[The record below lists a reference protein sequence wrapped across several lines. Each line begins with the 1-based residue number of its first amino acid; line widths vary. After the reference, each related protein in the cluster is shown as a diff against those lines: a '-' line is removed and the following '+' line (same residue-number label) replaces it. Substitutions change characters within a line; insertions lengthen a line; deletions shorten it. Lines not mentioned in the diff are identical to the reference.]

1 MRPTVD
7 ALFHQH
13 FDADFYLSQ
22 TDIVLAQGQGP
33 AAHFLAT
40 GWRLG
45 LSPCRWFDPFGYVAA
60 NPQVQAAGLNPF
72 LHFLE
77 FGLEAELR
85 PMPFFRDQAWSNPAL
100 QRFGRREYG
109 PVKHILG
116 FGAAPV
122 VPAKIP
128 VKIPAK
134 IPVPKLGQNLAQ
146 RRVPRLSGRQDRS
159 SAAAA
164 PETLVVHVHL
174 FYPDMIDTMVQLLA
188 RLPRGFDLLVS
199 VQEGVDELWV
209 HQVFAAGLPR
219 ASRVTVRPGPNRGR
233 DVASWLV
240 NFQAEI
246 QAADLF
252 LHLHSKKS
260 RHDSHH
266 RGWFQFLGH
275 SLLGSEA
282 VAGQMLD
289 LLEQDPELGMLAPG
303 YWPQL
308 RRAPNYGKVRDL
320 VENLCLRM
328 GVAAPPPICPDFPA
342 GSFFCCRTSLLAP
355 LFDLGLRFE
364 DFPAEEGQIC
374 GTLAHAIERVLG
386 LLPGLAKT
394 RFDMLATDL
403 PYEQACQQ
411 SPTIEPVL
419 DGALPS
425 SRSRISVLVTLP
437 TWQAGLEER
446 LSCLLEQ
453 SHRPYE
459 ILLVDLGRSDLALRQ
474 ITQRFGD
481 EIAAGHMR
489 LMAVAAGAAAAARN
503 LALEAARGDIMC
515 YFDCTSVWR
524 PDYLA
529 QLAAAYERVPE
540 AESVYSGFV
549 RAVGPVQSGASLGE
563 TERTGKCYERAA
575 LVAAD
580 ILDLSVFTH
589 RRALSHDPGLR
600 FDTALGEQASWDF
613 ILRATAGQ
621 APHYLDYT
629 GVAQRAL
636 PDATEAADATAALP
650 QPRRALQVKH
660 RNERLYWQQD
670 SLQIALKVPAPK
682 PEFKHRWGDLHLAN
696 SLARALERLGCR
708 TRVDILPDWYHDHPE
723 DDVALVLRGTTP
735 YAPRP
740 EHINLM
746 WHISHPSRVSFE
758 EMAGFDHIF
767 TASYPYAAQVIA
779 RFGLQASNMLQ
790 CADPHVFHD
799 QVDLQG
805 VPQHDLLFVGNSR
818 KTARWMPAACVERDL
833 PIAIYGAEWE
843 GLIPKR
849 YVLGTHVP
857 NNRLAAY
864 YRASKIVL
872 NDHWSDMARQ
882 GFVSN
887 RIMDAGLAGALVVS
901 DRFEGEEVF
910 MGNVVTCDSPQ
921 EVEEAVRH
929 YLHHDAERQQKAR
942 NLQQLVQLHHTVDHR
957 ARQVLRIIQGLA
969 RDRMGQLR

>member
-1 MRPTVD
+1 MRQSLD
-7 ALFHQH
+7 ALFDQH
-13 FDADFYLSQ
+13 FDAEFYLSQ
-22 TDIVLAQGQGP
+22 VDVVLAEGQSP
-33 AAHFLAT
+33 RAHFRTT

-45 LSPCRWFDPFGYVAA
+45 LSPCRWFDPLGYVAA

-77 FGLEAELR
+77 FGIEAELR
-85 PMPFFRDQAWSNPAL
+85 PMPFFRDQAWSNPDL
-100 QRFGRREYG
+100 QRFGRCEYG

-116 FGAAPV
+116 FGEAPV
-122 VPAKIP
+122 VPAALPSP
-128 VKIPAK
+128 VAQTMPE
-134 IPVPKLGQNLAQ
+134 PLPKPSADTLPDTLA
-146 RRVPRLSGRQDRS
+146 
-159 SAAAA
+159 
-164 PETLVVHVHL
+164 VHVHL
-174 FYPDMIDTMVQLLA
+174 FYPDMIDTMVELLA
-188 RLPRGFDLLVS
+188 RLPRAFDLLVS
-199 VQEGVDELWV
+199 VQDGVDELWV
-209 HQVFAAGLPR
+209 QEVFATGLPLAR
-219 ASRVTVRPGPNRGR
+219 AVVVRPGPNRGR

-240 NFQAEI
+240 NFRAEI
-246 QAADLF
+246 EAADLF

-260 RHDSHH
+260 GHNAQH
-266 RGWFQFLGH
+266 RDWFQFLGH

-289 LLEQDPELGMLAPG
+289 LLEQDAELGMVAPG

-328 GVAAPPPICPDFPA
+328 GIAAPPPICPDFPA
-342 GSFFCCRTSLLAP
+342 GSFFCCRSSLLAP
-355 LFDLGLRFE
+355 LFDLNLRFT

-386 LLPGLAKT
+386 LLPGLAQT
-394 RFDMLATDL
+394 RFEMLAIDL
-403 PYEQACQQ
+403 PYEQACQK
-411 SPTIEPVL
+411 SPSIEPVSEA
-419 DGALPS
+419 ALQQ
-425 SRSRISVLVTLP
+425 SRTRISVLVTLP
-437 TWQAGLEER
+437 SWQAGLDDR
-446 LSCLLEQ
+446 LADLLQQ

-459 ILLVDLGRSDLALRQ
+459 ILLADLGRSDLALRK
-474 ITQRFGD
+474 ITGRFAS
-481 EIAAGHMR
+481 EIAAGHLR
-489 LMAVAAGAAAAARN
+489 LMAVEPGAAAAARN
-503 LALEAARGDIMC
+503 LALDHARGDVIC
-515 YFDCTSVWR
+515 YFDCRTLWR
-524 PDYLA
+524 SGYLA
-529 QLAAAYERVPE
+529 QLAAAYDRAPE
-540 AESVYSGFV
+540 AESIYSGFV
-549 RAVGPVQSGASLGE
+549 RPVRPGVAGGE
-563 TERTGKCYERAA
+563 TELTGPCYDRAA

-580 ILDLSVFTH
+580 LLDLSVFTH
-589 RRALSHDPGLR
+589 RRALTDDLGLR
-600 FDTALGEQASWDF
+600 FDVALGDLASWDF
-613 ILRATAGQ
+613 ILRTTAQQ
-621 APHYLDYT
+621 APYYLDYT

-636 PDATEAADATAALP
+636 PDATKTGEAALP
-650 QPRRALQVKH
+650 QQRRALQVKH

-682 PEFKHRWGDLHLAN
+682 HEFKHRWGDLHLAN
-696 SLARALERLGCR
+696 SLAQALERLGCR

-746 WHISHPSRVSFE
+746 WHISHPSRVSLE

-767 TASYPYAAQVIA
+767 TASYPYAEPVIA
-779 RFGLQASNMLQ
+779 RFGPQASNMLQ

-805 VPQHDLLFVGNSR
+805 VPRHDLLFVGNSR
-818 KTARWMPAACVERDL
+818 KTARWMPAACVERGL

-872 NDHWSDMARQ
+872 NDHWADMARE

-901 DRFEGEEVF
+901 DRFAGEEVF
-910 MGNVVTCDSPQ
+910 MGNVVTCDSPR

-929 YLHHDAERQQKAR
+929 YLHHGAERQQKAR
-942 NLQQLVQLHHTVDHR
+942 ALQQLVQLHHTVDHR
-957 ARQVLRIIQGLA
+957 ARQVLQTIQALA
-969 RDRMGQLR
+969 RDRMRQLR

>member
-1 MRPTVD
+1 MRQSLD
-7 ALFHQH
+7 ALFDQH
-13 FDADFYLSQ
+13 FDAEFYLSQ
-22 TDIVLAQGQGP
+22 ADVVLAEGQSP
-33 AAHFLAT
+33 RAHFRTT

-45 LSPCRWFDPFGYVAA
+45 LSPCRWFDPLGYVAA

-85 PMPFFRDQAWSNPAL
+85 PMPFFRDQAWSNPEL

-116 FGAAPV
+116 FGEAPV
-122 VPAKIP
+122 VPA
-128 VKIPAK
+128 KIPAK

-146 RRVPRLSGRQDRS
+146 RRVPRLSGQQNRS

-209 HQVFAAGLPR
+209 HQVFATGLAQAR
-219 ASRVTVRPGPNRGR
+219 TVTVRPGPNRGR

-240 NFQAEI
+240 SFHAEI

-260 RHDSHH
+260 RHDSQH
-266 RGWFQFLGH
+266 RDWFQFLGH
-275 SLLGSEA
+275 NLLGSEA
-282 VAGQMLD
+282 VAAQMLD
-289 LLEQDPELGMLAPG
+289 LLNQDPELGMVAPG

-328 GVAAPPPICPDFPA
+328 GIAAPPPICPDFPA
-342 GSFFCCRTSLLAP
+342 GSFFCCRTALLAP

-386 LLPGLAKT
+386 LLPGLTQT
-394 RFDMLATDL
+394 RFEMLATDL
-403 PYEQACQQ
+403 PYEQACQK
-411 SPTIEPVL
+411 SPSIEPVSEA
-419 DGALPS
+419 ALQR
-425 SRSRISVLVTLP
+425 SRTRISVLVTLP
-437 TWQAGLEER
+437 SWQAGLEER
-446 LSCLLEQ
+446 LACLLAQ

-459 ILLVDLGRSDLALRQ
+459 ILLVDLGHSDLALRQ
-474 ITQRFGD
+474 ITQRFAD
-481 EIAAGHMR
+481 EIAAGYLR
-489 LMAVAAGAAAAARN
+489 LMAVEPGAAAAARN
-503 LALEAARGDIMC
+503 LALEAARGDIIC
-515 YFDCTSVWR
+515 YFDCTTFWR
-524 PDYLA
+524 PGYLA
-529 QLAAAYERVPE
+529 QLAAAYDRAPE
-540 AESVYSGFV
+540 AESIYSGFV
-549 RAVGPVQSGASLGE
+549 RPVRSGAAGAE
-563 TERTGKCYERAA
+563 TDLTGPCYDRAA

-580 ILDLSVFTH
+580 LLDLSVFTH
-589 RRALSHDPGLR
+589 RRALTDDRGLR
-600 FDTALGEQASWDF
+600 FDVALGDLASWDF
-613 ILRATAGQ
+613 ILRATAQQ
-621 APHYLDYT
+621 APYYLDYT
-629 GVAQRAL
+629 GVAQRAV
-636 PDATEAADATAALP
+636 PQGAEGSGATDEALP
-650 QPRRALQVKH
+650 QQRRALQVKH

-746 WHISHPSRVSFE
+746 WHISHPSRVSLE

-767 TASYPYAAQVIA
+767 TASYPYAEPVIA
-779 RFGLQASNMLQ
+779 RFGPQASNMLQ

-805 VPQHDLLFVGNSR
+805 VPRHDLLFVGNSR
-818 KTARWMPAACVERDL
+818 KTTRWMPAACVERGL
-833 PIAIYGAEWE
+833 PLAIYGAEWE

-872 NDHWSDMARQ
+872 NDHWADMARE

-901 DRFEGEEVF
+901 DRFAGEEVF
-910 MGNVVTCDSPQ
+910 MGNVITCDSPQ

-929 YLHHDAERQQKAR
+929 YLHHGAERQQKAR
-942 NLQQLVQLHHTVDHR
+942 ALQQLVQLHHTVDHR
-957 ARQVLRIIQGLA
+957 ARQVLQTIRALA
-969 RDRMGQLR
+969 RDRMRQLR

>member
-1 MRPTVD
+1 MRQSLDT
-7 ALFHQH
+7 LFHHH
-13 FDADFYLSQ
+13 FDVEFYLSQ
-22 TDIVLAQGQGP
+22 VDIALVGGLSDGLADGLVDGQAP
-33 AAHFLAT
+33 AAHFLAQ
-40 GWRLG
+40 GGRLG
-45 LSPCRWFDPFGYVAA
+45 LSPCRWFDPLGYVAA

-77 FGLEAELR
+77 FGIEAELR
-85 PMPFFRDQAWSNPAL
+85 PMPFFRDQAWSNPDL

-109 PVKHILG
+109 PVKHILKFAEKDQERG
-116 FGAAPV
+116 LENRGA
-122 VPAKIP
+122 
-128 VKIPAK
+128 
-134 IPVPKLGQNLAQ
+134 NTD
-146 RRVPRLSGRQDRS
+146 QDRVL
-159 SAAAA
+159 A
-164 PETLVVHVHL
+164 VHVHL

-188 RLPRGFDLLVS
+188 RLPRAFDLLVS
-199 VQEGVDELWV
+199 VQDGVDELWV
-209 HQVFAAGLPR
+209 HKVFATGLPLAR
-219 ASRVTVRPGPNRGR
+219 AVTERPGPNRGR

-260 RHDSHH
+260 GHDSQH
-266 RGWFQFLGH
+266 RDWFQFLGH

-282 VAGQMLD
+282 VAAQMLD
-289 LLEQDPELGMLAPG
+289 LLEQDPGLGMVAPG

-328 GVAAPPPICPDFPA
+328 GTTAPPPICPDFPA
-342 GSFFCCRTSLLAP
+342 GSFFCCRASLLAP
-355 LFDLGLRFE
+355 LFDLGLGFE

-374 GTLAHAIERVLG
+374 GTLAHAIERVRG
-386 LLPGLAKT
+386 LLPELAQT
-394 RFDMLATDL
+394 RFDMLAVDL
-403 PYEQACQQ
+403 PYEQACQI
-411 SPTIEPVL
+411 PPGIEPVL
-419 DGALPS
+419 QAAPPA
-425 SRSRISVLVTLP
+425 SRGRVSVVVTLP
-437 TWQAGLEER
+437 TWQAGLEDR
-446 LSCLLEQ
+446 LACLLAQ

-459 ILLVDLGRSDLALRQ
+459 ILLVDPGRSDLALRQ
-474 ITQRFGD
+474 ITQRFAD
-481 EIAAGHMR
+481 EIAAGYLR
-489 LMAVAAGAAAAARN
+489 LMAVAAGEAAAGRN
-503 LALEAARGDIMC
+503 LALDHSRGDIIC
-515 YFDCTSVWR
+515 YFDCTSFWR

-529 QLAAAYERVPE
+529 QLAAAYERVP
-540 AESVYSGFV
+540 AAQSIYSGLVRYVRPV
-549 RAVGPVQSGASLGE
+549 RAGAGGGE
-563 TERTGKCYERAA
+563 THLETHMTGPCYDRAA

-589 RRALSHDPGLR
+589 RRALSEDRGLR
-600 FDTALGEQASWDF
+600 FDTALGDLASWDF
-613 ILRATAGQ
+613 ILRATARQ
-621 APHYLDYT
+621 APYYLEYT
-629 GVAQRAL
+629 GVAKRAL
-636 PDATEAADATAALP
+636 PDATEAGPEGEGGEAALP
-650 QPRRALQVKH
+650 QQRRALQVKH

-670 SLQIALKVPAPK
+670 SFQVALKVPAPK

-746 WHISHPSRVSFE
+746 WHISHPSRVSLE
-758 EMAGFDHIF
+758 EMAGFDHVF
-767 TASYPYAAQVIA
+767 TASYPYAEPVIA
-779 RFGLQASNMLQ
+779 RFGPQASNMLQ

-805 VPQHDLLFVGNSR
+805 VPRHDLLFVGNSR
-818 KTARWMPAACVERDL
+818 KTARWMPAACVARDL

-872 NDHWSDMARQ
+872 NDHWADMARE

-901 DRFEGEEVF
+901 DRFAGEEVF

-929 YLHHDAERQQKAR
+929 YLHHDAERQHKAR

-957 ARQVLRIIQGLA
+957 ARQVLQTIQALA
-969 RDRMGQLR
+969 RDRMRQLR

>member
-1 MRPTVD
+1 MRQSLD
-7 ALFHQH
+7 ALFDQH
-13 FDADFYLSQ
+13 FDAEFYLSQ
-22 TDIVLAQGQGP
+22 VDVVLAEGQSP
-33 AAHFLAT
+33 RAHFRTT

-45 LSPCRWFDPFGYVAA
+45 LSPCRWFDPLGYIAA

-77 FGLEAELR
+77 FGIEAELR
-85 PMPFFRDQAWSNPAL
+85 PMPFFRDQALSNPDL
-100 QRFGRREYG
+100 QRFGRCEYG

-116 FGAAPV
+116 FGEAPV
-122 VPAKIP
+122 VPASPPLPI
-128 VKIPAK
+128 
-134 IPVPKLGQNLAQ
+134 AQ
-146 RRVPRLSGRQDRS
+146 RLPDPLPETLPG
-159 SAAAA
+159 ALPETL

-188 RLPRGFDLLVS
+188 LLPRTFDLLVS

-209 HQVFAAGLPR
+209 HKVFSTGLAQAR
-219 ASRVTVRPGPNRGR
+219 AVTVRPGPNRGR

-260 RHDSHH
+260 RHDSQH
-266 RGWFQFLGH
+266 RDWFQFLGH
-275 SLLGSEA
+275 NLLGSEA
-282 VAGQMLD
+282 AAAQMLD
-289 LLEQDPELGMLAPG
+289 LLDQDPELGMVAPG

-328 GVAAPPPICPDFPA
+328 GIAAPPPICPDFPA
-342 GSFFCCRTSLLAP
+342 GSFFCCRTALLAP
-355 LFDLGLRFE
+355 LFDLGLDFE

-386 LLPGLAKT
+386 LLPGLAQT
-394 RFDMLATDL
+394 RFDMLAVDL
-403 PYEQACQQ
+403 PYEQACQK
-411 SPTIEPVL
+411 SPSIEPVSEEY
-419 DGALPS
+419 PQR
-425 SRSRISVLVTLP
+425 SRIRISVLVTLP
-437 TWQAGLEER
+437 SWQAGLDDR
-446 LSCLLEQ
+446 LACLLQQ
-453 SHRPYE
+453 SHRAHE
-459 ILLVDLGRSDLALRQ
+459 ILLVDLGHSDLALRK
-474 ITQRFGD
+474 ITQRFAD
-481 EIAAGHMR
+481 EIAAGRLR
-489 LMAVAAGAAAAARN
+489 LMAAAPGAAAAARN
-503 LALEAARGDIMC
+503 LALEAARGDIIC
-515 YFDCTSVWR
+515 YFDCTSFWR
-524 PDYLA
+524 PGYLA
-529 QLAAAYERVPE
+529 QLAAAYDRAPE
-540 AESVYSGFV
+540 AESIYSGFV
-549 RAVGPVQSGASLGE
+549 RPVRSGAAGGE
-563 TERTGKCYERAA
+563 TDLTGPCYDRAA

-589 RRALSHDPGLR
+589 RRALTDDRGLR
-600 FDTALGEQASWDF
+600 FDAALGDLASWDF

-621 APHYLDYT
+621 APFYLDYT
-629 GVAQRAL
+629 GVSKRAL
-636 PDATEAADATAALP
+636 QLAERAESREAEDGQADTATAVP
-650 QPRRALQVKH
+650 QQRRALQVKH

-670 SLQIALKVPAPK
+670 SFQIALKVPAPK

-708 TRVDILPDWYHDHPE
+708 ARVDILPDWYHDYPE
-723 DDVALVLRGTTP
+723 DDVALVLRGTTA

-767 TASYPYAAQVIA
+767 TASYPYAERVIA
-779 RFGLQASNMLQ
+779 RFGPQASNMLQ

-805 VPQHDLLFVGNSR
+805 VPRHDLLFVGNSR
-818 KTARWMPAACVERDL
+818 KTARWMPAACVARGL

-849 YVLGTHVP
+849 YVLGAHVP
-857 NNRLAAY
+857 NDRLAAY

-872 NDHWSDMARQ
+872 NDHWADMARE

-901 DRFEGEEVF
+901 DRFAGEEVF
-910 MGNVVTCDSPQ
+910 MGNVVTCDTPQ

-929 YLHHDAERQQKAR
+929 YLHHDAERQHKAR

-957 ARQVLRIIQGLA
+957 ARQVLQTIQALA
-969 RDRMGQLR
+969 RDRMRQLR

>member
-1 MRPTVD
+1 MRQSLD
-7 ALFHQH
+7 ALFHHH
-13 FDADFYLSQ
+13 FDVEFYLSQ
-22 TDIVLAQGQGP
+22 ADIALVDGLVEGLAP
-33 AAHFLAT
+33 AAHFLAQ

-45 LSPCRWFDPFGYVAA
+45 LSPCRWFDPLGYVAA

-77 FGLEAELR
+77 FGIEAELL
-85 PMPFFRDQAWSNPAL
+85 PMPFFRDQAWSNPDL

-122 VPAKIP
+122 VPASLLP
-128 VKIPAK
+128 QTRPESQSELQSD
-134 IPVPKLGQNLAQ
+134 P
-146 RRVPRLSGRQDRS
+146 
-159 SAAAA
+159 AAAGLA
-164 PETLVVHVHL
+164 VHVHL

-188 RLPRGFDLLVS
+188 RLHRAFDLLVS
-199 VQEGVDELWV
+199 VQDGVDELWV
-209 HQVFAAGLPR
+209 HKVFATGLPLAR
-219 ASRVTVRPGPNRGR
+219 AVTVRCGPNRGR

-260 RHDSHH
+260 GHDSQH
-266 RGWFQFLGH
+266 RDWFQFLGH
-275 SLLGSEA
+275 NLLGSEA
-282 VAGQMLD
+282 VAVQMLD
-289 LLEQDPELGMLAPG
+289 LLEQDPELGMVAPG

-328 GVAAPPPICPDFPA
+328 GTTAPPPICPDFPA
-342 GSFFCCRTSLLAP
+342 GSFFCCRTALLAP
-355 LFDLGLRFE
+355 LFDLGLRFD
-364 DFPAEEGQIC
+364 DFPTEEGQIC

-386 LLPGLAKT
+386 LLPGLVQT
-394 RFDMLATDL
+394 RFDMLAVDL
-403 PYEQACQQ
+403 PYEQACQK
-411 SPTIEPVL
+411 SPIIEPVL
-419 DGALPS
+419 EDVLQR
-425 SRSRISVLVTLP
+425 SRTRISVVVTLP
-437 TWQAGLEER
+437 TWQAGLEDR
-446 LSCLLEQ
+446 LACLLQQ
-453 SHRPYE
+453 SHPAHE

-474 ITQRFGD
+474 ITQRFAD
-481 EIAAGHMR
+481 EIAAGYLR
-489 LMAVAAGAAAAARN
+489 LMAVAAGEAAAARN
-503 LALEAARGDIMC
+503 LALDHARGDIIC
-515 YFDCTSVWR
+515 YFDCTTFWR
-524 PDYLA
+524 PGYLA
-529 QLAAAYERVPE
+529 QVAAAYDRAPE
-540 AESVYSGFV
+540 AESLYSGLV
-549 RAVGPVQSGASLGE
+549 RSVRSGRSGARLGE
-563 TERTGKCYERAA
+563 TQLTGPCYDRAA

-580 ILDLSVFTH
+580 LLDLSVFTH
-589 RRALSHDPGLR
+589 RRELTDDLGLR
-600 FDTALGEQASWDF
+600 FDTALGDLASWDF

-621 APHYLDYT
+621 APFFLDYT
-629 GVAQRAL
+629 GVSKWAL
-636 PDATEAADATAALP
+636 QLAERLEDRQADDAVP
-650 QPRRALQVKH
+650 QQRRALQVKH

-670 SLQIALKVPAPK
+670 SFQIALKVPAPK

-723 DDVALVLRGTTP
+723 DDVALILRGTTP

-758 EMAGFDHIF
+758 EMAAFDHVF
-767 TASYPYAAQVIA
+767 TASYPYAEQVIA
-779 RFGLQASNMLQ
+779 RFGPQASNMLQ

-805 VPQHDLLFVGNSR
+805 VPRHDLLFVGNSR
-818 KTARWMPAACVERDL
+818 KTARWMPAACVARDL
-833 PIAIYGAEWE
+833 PVAIYGAEWE

-857 NNRLAAY
+857 NDRLAAY

-872 NDHWSDMARQ
+872 NDHWADMARE

-901 DRFEGEEVF
+901 DRFAGEEVF

-929 YLHHDAERQQKAR
+929 YLHHDAERQHKAR

-957 ARQVLRIIQGLA
+957 ARQVLQTIQALA
-969 RDRMGQLR
+969 RDRMRQLR

>member
-1 MRPTVD
+1 MRQSLD
-7 ALFHQH
+7 ALFHHH
-13 FDADFYLSQ
+13 FDAEFYLSQ
-22 TDIVLAQGQGP
+22 VDIVLVDGLAEGQTP
-33 AAHFLAT
+33 AAHFLAQ

-45 LSPCRWFDPFGYVAA
+45 LSPCRWFDPLGYVAA

-77 FGLEAELR
+77 FGIEAELR
-85 PMPFFRDQAWSNPAL
+85 PMPFFRDQAWSNPDL

-109 PVKHILG
+109 PVKHILKFADKDFADRDQERG
-116 FGAAPV
+116 
-122 VPAKIP
+122 
-128 VKIPAK
+128 
-134 IPVPKLGQNLAQ
+134 LANK
-146 RRVPRLSGRQDRS
+146 SANTDQDRS
-159 SAAAA
+159 LA
-164 PETLVVHVHL
+164 VHVHL
-174 FYPDMIDTMVQLLA
+174 FYPDMIDTMVQLLT
-188 RLPRGFDLLVS
+188 RLPRAFDLLIS
-199 VQEGVDELWV
+199 VQDGVDEFWV

-260 RHDSHH
+260 GHDSQH
-266 RGWFQFLGH
+266 RDWFQFLGH

-282 VAGQMLD
+282 VAAQMLD
-289 LLEQDPELGMLAPG
+289 LLEQDPDLGMLAPG

-308 RRAPNYGKVRDL
+308 RRAPNYGKVGDL

-328 GVAAPPPICPDFPA
+328 GTTAPPPICPDFPA
-342 GSFFCCRTSLLAP
+342 GSFFCCRTALLAP
-355 LFDLGLRFE
+355 LFDLGLGFE

-386 LLPGLAKT
+386 LLPGLAQS
-394 RFDMLATDL
+394 RFDMLAVDL
-403 PYEQACQQ
+403 PYEQSCQI
-411 SPTIEPVL
+411 SPVIEHVIK
-419 DGALPS
+419 GAPPPS
-425 SRSRISVLVTLP
+425 SGRISVVVTLP
-437 TWQAGLEER
+437 TWQAGLEDR
-446 LSCLLEQ
+446 LACLLAQ

-459 ILLVDLGRSDLALRQ
+459 ILLVDLGRSDLALHQ
-474 ITQRFGD
+474 ITQRFAD
-481 EIAAGHMR
+481 EIAAGYLR
-489 LMAVAAGAAAAARN
+489 LMAVAAGEAAAARN
-503 LALEAARGDIMC
+503 LALDHARGDIIC
-515 YFDCTSVWR
+515 YFDCTSFWR

-529 QLAAAYERVPE
+529 QLAAAYDRVPQ
-540 AESVYSGFV
+540 AQSLYSDLVCPDV
-549 RAVGPVQSGASLGE
+549 RPNTRPGATQRAGP
-563 TERTGKCYERAA
+563 CYDRAA

-580 ILDLSVFTH
+580 ILDLSVFSH
-589 RRALSHDPGLR
+589 RRALTDDLGLR
-600 FDTALGEQASWDF
+600 FDVALGEQASWDF
-613 ILRATAGQ
+613 ILRATARQ
-621 APHYLDYT
+621 APFYLEYA
-629 GVAQRAL
+629 GVSKRAL
-636 PDATEAADATAALP
+636 PQARGTEGAETGL
-650 QPRRALQVKH
+650 QPWRALQVKH

-708 TRVDILPDWYHDHPE
+708 TRVDILPDWYSHHPE

-735 YAPRP
+735 YDSRP

-758 EMAGFDHIF
+758 EMAGYDHVF
-767 TASYPYAAQVIA
+767 TASYPYAERVIA

-790 CADPHVFHD
+790 CADPQVFHD
-799 QVDLQG
+799 RVDLQG

-818 KTARWMPAACVERDL
+818 KTARWMPTACVERGL

-872 NDHWSDMARQ
+872 NDHWADMARE

-910 MGNVVTCDSPQ
+910 MGNVVTCDRPQ

-929 YLHHDAERQQKAR
+929 YLHYDAERQQKAR

-957 ARQVLRIIQGLA
+957 AGQVLRIIQGLA